1 MNLRKWMCLYVVG
14 KGIVVMFLVCGVLI
28 LGAFFHA
35 LENLTL

>member
-1 MNLRKWMCLYVVG
+1 VCVCLNVFG
-14 KGIVVMFLVCGVLI
+14 RGVMLVFMVWVVLI